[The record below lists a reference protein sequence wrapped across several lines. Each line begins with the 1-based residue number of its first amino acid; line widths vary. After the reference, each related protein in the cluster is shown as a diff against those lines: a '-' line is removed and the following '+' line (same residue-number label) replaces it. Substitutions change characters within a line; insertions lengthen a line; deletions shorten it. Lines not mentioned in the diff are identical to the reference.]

1 MYRSTASFLTL
12 LLCGCD
18 ANSDTS
24 PLTARILEAVQEQ
37 QAAEQR
43 SLVTPA
49 NIEVHPE
56 WRELLPPDAV
66 FHPYPAMQFD
76 YSWLVPESLAEV
88 TTWYRAEM
96 KRRGF
101 KGSLR
106 QCITGSIW
114 GGRNTIV
121 DYCSDT
127 HYLALSLATDSTLNQ
142 SVIAIR
148 YNLRRKDLDCSNL
161 TSIEFKRENSQN
173 CPVEL
178 LP

>member
-1 MYRSTASFLTL
+1 MRWSIALFGAL
-12 LLCGCD
+12 LLWGFD

-24 PLTARILEAVQEQ
+24 PLGAKILEAVQEQ

-49 NIEVHPE
+49 NIAIHSK
-56 WRELLPPDAV
+56 WRSLLPHDAV

-76 YSWLVPESLAEV
+76 YSWLVPESLPKV
-88 TTWYRAEM
+88 TTWYRNEM

-101 KGSLR
+101 KGTLR

-114 GGRNTIV
+114 GGRNTIT

-127 HYLALSLATDSTLNQ
+127 HYLELSLATD
-142 SVIAIR
+142 
-148 YNLRRKDLDCSNL
+148 
-161 TSIEFKRENSQN
+161 
-173 CPVEL
+173 
-178 LP
+178 